1 MNKFFSFF
9 FVVFCLIFSAN
20 ISLAQKTK
28 PKTKTKP
35 AAQTK
40 VDLGVLRQNTYTND
54 FFELKI
60 EFPIGW
66 LVGDNTLEAQLLAIK
81 TQALRAANAN
91 NQKAVDNAAN
101 RLIPLLGGYRV
112 LPGMSEENSS
122 LQVMVERLSANPG
135 IKTSRDYLNA
145 VINSMVIMKF
155 NTDFTV
161 SEIKSETIDGKQIDY
176 IETKYA
182 NNLKRNYVLV
192 KKGFAVL
199 IVINSYKTTDFDE
212 LHKVLTQADFDYKK
226 QN

>member
-28 PKTKTKP
+28 PKTKTKS

-40 VDLGVLRQNTYTND
+40 VDLGILRQNTYTNE

-60 EFPIGW
+60 EFPYGW
-66 LVGDNTLEAQLLAIK
+66 LVGDNTLEAQLLAIETQTVK
-81 TQALRAANAN
+81 TAQAKS
-91 NQKAVDNAAN
+91 QKALKDAVN
-101 RLIPLLGGYRV
+101 RLVPLLGGYRV
-112 LPGMSEENSS
+112 LPGLSAENSS
-122 LQVMVERLSANPG
+122 LRIMVESLSSNPG

-145 VINSMVIMKF
+145 VLKSFGIIKTTAAFS
-155 NTDFTV
+155 V

-176 IETKYA
+176 IETNYGD
-182 NNLKRNYVLV
+182 NLKRNYVLV

-199 IVINSYKTTDFDE
+199 IVINSYKTEDFDE
-212 LHKVLTQADFDYKK
+212 LHKVLSEADFDYKK